1 MVVRESFVIKY
12 WGKYY
17 LFSAFNSH
25 IAGSKNLTSF
35 SFCWGKYFFLLL
47 FNKLYIYIYIY
58 MYIYIFILYNIYF
71 NIFHFINLY
80 YIYLYIYIY
89 IYMIYIYIY
98 LIYFHFEKVFTV
110 IYWRSLVH
118 AFIFTQIDLTIDFTT
133 GCSQQ

>member
-47 FNKLYIYIYIY
+47 FNKLYIYIYIC
-58 MYIYIFILYNIYF
+58 IYIS
-71 NIFHFINLY
+71 LY
-80 YIYLYIYIY
+80 YIIYISIYFTLLIYIIYIYIY
-89 IYMIYIYIY
+89 IYIWYIYIYIY
-98 LIYFHFEKVFTV
+98 LIYFHFEKAFTV
-110 IYWRSLVH
+110 IYWRSLAH